1 MSRTTVNQ
9 LRSRLDRTNART
21 VLVRGANAP
30 SRPPETVTV
39 APGVHARVTPE
50 ERCAPLRVTAEEAS
64 GRTIR
69 EYDDTDARAV
79 ADCATTLV
87 ADRGPRAVWLCGR
100 AQIRSWWCD
109 GVASLLERRLDAAAR
124 DADARL
130 VVWTAEEDGAVG
142 DRYDVVLDP

>member
-1 MSRTTVNQ
+1 MNQ
-9 LRSRLDRTNART
+9 LRSKLDRTNART

-30 SRPPETVTV
+30 PRPPETVTV
-39 APGVHARVTPE
+39 APGAHARVTPE
-50 ERCAPLRVTAEEAS
+50 ERRAPLRVTAEKAS

-69 EYDDTDARAV
+69 EYDGTDARAA

-87 ADRGPRAVWLCGR
+87 TDRDPRAVWLCSR
-100 AQIRSWWCD
+100 SQIRSWWCD

-130 VVWTAEEDGAVG
+130 VVWTAKEDEAVG